1 MHMSANL
8 RQAIRRLA
16 RRFSRDSR
24 GQSVVEFA
32 VALPF
37 LVLMSVGTFVVGMVI
52 DRHLTLGQLVRNGG
66 NMFARGISFTSDQNR
81 QFLVDAATGMGM
93 TLNGG
98 NAVVYLTLLQMIP
111 ETAMCGASACENAGE
126 VVVAQRFTVGNTS
139 IADSQFGM
147 PENIDANGNHEDF
160 FDDSDAVASLP
171 ATLSSSMMPNEMLYA
186 VEAYHEPST
195 LAFQGIFAP
204 ELMYSR
210 AFF

>member
-1 MHMSANL
+1 
-8 RQAIRRLA
+8 
-16 RRFSRDSR
+16 
-24 GQSVVEFA
+24 
-32 VALPF
+32 
-37 LVLMSVGTFVVGMVI
+37 
-52 DRHLTLGQLVRNGG
+52 
-66 NMFARGISFTSDQNR
+66 
-81 QFLVDAATGMGM
+81 
-93 TLNGG
+93 
-98 NAVVYLTLLQMIP
+98 
-111 ETAMCGASACENAGE
+111 
-126 VVVAQRFTVGNTS
+126 
-139 IADSQFGM
+139 M